1 MEGEDRV
8 GRLFTSGLMSL
19 DGYIADAR
27 GDFSWGTPDAAV
39 HAFVNELE
47 RSIGTYLYGRR
58 MFEVMRYWE
67 RAQEDPDRTPEERE
81 YTSVWQ
87 AADKVVFSTTLD
99 ETGTKRTRVE
109 RSFDADAVR
118 DLVESST
125 RDVSISGP
133 GLAAHA
139 FRAGLV
145 DEVRLFLHPVVV
157 GGGTRFLPDGV
168 RMSLELVEER
178 RFDSGVVFL
187 RYRVR

>member
-1 MEGEDRV
+1 M
-8 GRLFTSGLMSL
+8 GRLITSGLTSL
-19 DGYIADAR
+19 DGYIADER
-27 GDFSWGTPDAAV
+27 GDFSWGAPDAAV
-39 HAFVNELE
+39 HAFVNDLE

-67 RAQEDPDRTPEERE
+67 RAHEEPDRPDVERDF
-81 YTSVWQ
+81 TSVWQ

-99 ETGTKRTRVE
+99 EAGTKRTRLE
-109 RSFDADAVR
+109 RSFDVDAVR
-118 DLVESST
+118 ALVESST

-139 FRAGLV
+139 FRAGLI
-145 DEVRLFLHPVVV
+145 DEVRLFLHPIVV

-168 RMSLELVEER
+168 RLSLELAEER
-178 RFDSGVVFL
+178 RFDNGVVFV

>member
-1 MEGEDRV
+1 M
-8 GRLFTSGLMSL
+8 GRLVTGGLSSL
-19 DGYIADAR
+19 DGYIADER
-27 GDFSWGTPDAAV
+27 GDFSWGAPDAAV
-39 HAFVNELE
+39 HAFVNDLE

-67 RAQEDPDRTPEERE
+67 RAHEEPDRSEVERD

-99 ETGTKRTRVE
+99 EAGTKRTRLE
-109 RSFDADAVR
+109 RSFDVDAVR

-139 FRAGLV
+139 FRAGLI

-168 RMSLELVEER
+168 RLSLELMEER
-178 RFDSGVVFL
+178 RFDNGVVFL

>member
-1 MEGEDRV
+1 M
-8 GRLFTSGLMSL
+8 GRLLCTGLTSL
-19 DGYIADAR
+19 DGYIADER
-27 GDFSWGTPDAAV
+27 GDFSWGAPDAAV
-39 HAFVNELE
+39 HAFVNDLE

-67 RAQEDPDRTPEERE
+67 TAHEQPDRPDVERD
-81 YTSVWQ
+81 YTSLWQ

-99 ETGTKRTRVE
+99 EAGTRRTRLE
-109 RSFDADAVR
+109 REFDADAVR
-118 DLVESST
+118 ELVRGST

-145 DEVRLFLHPVVV
+145 DEVRLFLYPVVV

-168 RMSLELVEER
+168 RLSLELMEER
-178 RFDSGVVFL
+178 RFDSGAVFL
-187 RYRVR
+187 RYRVG